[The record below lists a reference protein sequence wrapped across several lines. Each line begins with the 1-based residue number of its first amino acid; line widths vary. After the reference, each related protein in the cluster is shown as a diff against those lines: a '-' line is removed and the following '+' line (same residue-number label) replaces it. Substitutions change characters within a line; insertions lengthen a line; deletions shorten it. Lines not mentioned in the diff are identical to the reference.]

1 MEDIE
6 DITKHKLL
14 IVEGTDEQNFFKAF
28 LRHLSLDDIQVMNMR
43 GKSKIRAK
51 LRALTL
57 APNFSDVTSL
67 GIIRDADDEPSGAFQ
82 SVCDALKGAGLVA
95 PRRQLS
101 FTRGNPKTGIMV
113 LPQPGSKGML
123 EDVCLNSIND
133 TQEMDCIIKYLD
145 CIKKHTGT
153 LPSNISK
160 SKLYSF
166 LATKEPGLRLG
177 EAALR
182 SVWRWDN
189 PAFEQIKRFLKLL

>member
-14 IVEGTDEQNFFKAF
+14 IVEGTDEQNFFMAF
-28 LRHLSLDDIQVMNMR
+28 LRHLAFDDIQVMNMR

-67 GIIRDADDEPSGAFQ
+67 GIIRDADDDPSGAFQ
-82 SVCDALKGAGLVA
+82 SVCDALRGAGLVA
-95 PRRQLS
+95 PTRQLS
-101 FTRGNPKTGIMV
+101 FTRSNPKTGIMV
-113 LPQPGSKGML
+113 LPQPGRKGML

-133 TQEMDCIIKYLD
+133 TKEMDCIIKYLD

-160 SKLYSF
+160 SKIHSF

-177 EAALR
+177 EAAQR
-182 SVWRWDN
+182 GVWIWDN
-189 PAFEQIKRFLKLL
+189 PAFKQMKKFLDLL

>member
-67 GIIRDADDEPSGAFQ
+67 GIIRDADDDPSGAFQ
-82 SVCDALKGAGLVA
+82 SVCDALRGAELVA

-133 TQEMDCIIKYLD
+133 TQ
-145 CIKKHTGT
+145 
-153 LPSNISK
+153 
-160 SKLYSF
+160 
-166 LATKEPGLRLG
+166 
-177 EAALR
+177 
-182 SVWRWDN
+182 
-189 PAFEQIKRFLKLL
+189 